1 MEWWVILLIVLG
13 SILAF
18 VILLFLL
25 LFVVYMFNLDSKL
38 LAAVQAW
45 INKKYDKRKRN
56 RHLE

>member
-13 SILAF
+13 SIVAF

-38 LAAVQAW
+38 LASVQAW

>member
-13 SILAF
+13 SVVAF

-38 LAAVQAW
+38 LASVQAW
-45 INKKYDKRKRN
+45 INRKYDKRKRN